1 MLRCA
6 ILSLL
11 VGCCFHPVLGFA
23 GSIVQQRQ
31 RGSSAALLHH
41 SHCGVFIK
49 LEASKTNGETENT
62 EEKHA
67 KKESLIFSA
76 IANMSTEPLPSGTS
90 KEDVALFLQQPENR
104 NLLLSSGGS
113 RPVEEMPLSPELES
127 LWKELCQKEYG
138 LENLPSPGD
147 VVLAC
152 DSIAKFPG
160 LKMVTTTIS
169 GVKYSETKTGYP
181 QYSFF
186 LIGEK
191 QSISG
196 LPPVVYMF
204 NKLTGMNK
212 KGDSLKPSGVAA
224 SIVSLQE
231 TAGDD
236 DENLVINFDANIKIT
251 VEFPA
256 FLLKILPV
264 SKEKAE
270 EQGSASILKSVKPS
284 LDQSLT
290 GVYDAFL
297 DHQKAK

>member
-1 MLRCA
+1 
-6 ILSLL
+6 
-11 VGCCFHPVLGFA
+11 
-23 GSIVQQRQ
+23 
-31 RGSSAALLHH
+31 
-41 SHCGVFIK
+41 
-49 LEASKTNGETENT
+49 
-62 EEKHA
+62 
-67 KKESLIFSA
+67 
-76 IANMSTEPLPSGTS
+76 
-90 KEDVALFLQQPENR
+90 
-104 NLLLSSGGS
+104 
-113 RPVEEMPLSPELES
+113 
-127 LWKELCQKEYG
+127 
-138 LENLPSPGD
+138 
-147 VVLAC
+147 
-152 DSIAKFPG
+152 
-160 LKMVTTTIS
+160 
-169 GVKYSETKTGYP
+169 
-181 QYSFF
+181 
-186 LIGEK
+186 
-191 QSISG
+191 
-196 LPPVVYMF
+196 VVYMF

-297 DHQKAK
+297 DHQKSK